1 MNIRLLAAGTKPPG
15 WVSEGFNEYQ
25 KRLPREYQLI
35 LKEIKIAKRSRGEPV
50 ANCKAEEGDRM
61 LSAMDKDARVV
72 AVDRQGSMWSTRDLA
87 QNLENWATR
96 HRTINLLVGGPDGLA
111 EQCLSVSHDCWSLSG
126 LTFPH
131 FLVRVI
137 IAEQLYRA
145 CSILSNHPYHR

>member
-1 MNIRLLAAGTKPPG
+1 
-15 WVSEGFNEYQ
+15 
-25 KRLPREYQLI
+25 
-35 LKEIKIAKRSRGEPV
+35 
-50 ANCKAEEGDRM
+50 M